1 MKNKKTNPLSRQ
13 VGTSPLTGRI
23 NSKSGQVA
31 VIVLL
36 VSAVVL
42 TLGLSTSRKSI
53 TDIKVNT
60 DEESLKNA
68 FNMAESAINN
78 YLDSGSQVYT
88 GSGDNYSGNVTK
100 TNIGGANSLSS
111 EGLVSPN
118 SSQLFWLVNHNA
130 NGSIG
135 TTYYSGNINS
145 ISSSENNVALKI
157 DYFYIQGGA
166 YKVDRYACQ
175 YFGFSSTKSLGFD
188 SPCSSFSLNY
198 VSGKKSLLLSIT
210 PIGLATKLTLNGS
223 SPFPVQGEELTSV
236 GTANNGVKTQIKARN
251 LYQIPSFL
259 TEAVVAR
266 NIIK

>member
-111 EGLVSPN
+111 EGLVLPN

-135 TTYYSGNINS
+135 TSYYSGNINS
-145 ISSSENNVALKI
+145 INSSVNKVALKI
-157 DYFYIQGGA
+157 DYFYIDGA
-166 YKVDRYACQ
+166 NNYKVDRHKCKYSA
-175 YFGFSSTKSLGFD
+175 FIDSNTLGFD
-188 SPCSSFSLNY
+188 DNCDNFNLNTT
-198 VSGKKSLLLSIT
+198 GKKSLLLSIT

-266 NIIK
+266 KIIK